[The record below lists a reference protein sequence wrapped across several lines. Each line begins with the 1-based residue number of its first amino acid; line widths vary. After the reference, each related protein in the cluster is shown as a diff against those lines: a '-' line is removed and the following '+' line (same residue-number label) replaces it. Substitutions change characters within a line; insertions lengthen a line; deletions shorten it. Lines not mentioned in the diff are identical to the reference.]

1 MTNHVQQI
9 NDSQVAHQPLVY
21 RENLTASG
29 WSHCDRAMWLSLR
42 NCSDQKHKAE
52 TLRTFAIG
60 HALEDEI
67 IKWLQHAGYKIS
79 HQQAEIK
86 NRHGKPLGHIDGII
100 FADNK
105 YRLLEIK
112 TSADKYF
119 KDWIKN
125 GAPEKYN
132 AQAQLYC
139 HHSDQ
144 LSQAGRKLTEIMWV
158 VINKNTSEIY
168 IDIQPYDEQYAE
180 LQTDRI
186 HGVIESEQLP
196 AGEDDYRCNM
206 CYQKS
211 VCRGEV
217 VSQINCRT
225 CAHVSV
231 VNGSFDCVH
240 GYGKICHRYNMHP
253 QLVELLG
260 YKFIGIDNEN
270 EAVIYDKF
278 AMASQCVTVKDKPTF
293 SSDEF
298 VVAHNAGLVNNN
310 FILGMKEMLDATVES
325 AQKLL

>member
-1 MTNHVQQI
+1 MTDHVQQI
-9 NDSQVAHQPLVY
+9 NDSQVANQPLVY

-67 IKWLQHAGYKIS
+67 IKWLTASGYKIS

-100 FADNK
+100 FADKK

-119 KDWIKN
+119 KQWIKE
-125 GAPEKYN
+125 GAPEKYK

-144 LSQAGRKLTEIMWV
+144 LSQSGRKLTEIMWV
-158 VINKNTSEIY
+158 VLNKNTSELY
-168 IDIQPYDEQYAE
+168 IDIQPYDAQYAE

-196 AGEDDYRCNM
+196 SGEDDYRCNM

-231 VNGSFDCVH
+231 VNGSFECAH
-240 GYGKICHRYNMHP
+240 GYGRICHRYVPHP
-253 QLVELLG
+253 QLIELLG
-260 YKFIGIDNEN
+260 YKFEDIDHEH
-270 EAVIYDKF
+270 EALIFDK
-278 AMASQCVTVKDKPTF
+278 MAIACEGVKVPGLPTF
-293 SSDEF
+293 TAEEF
-298 VVAHNAGLVNNN
+298 LMAHPAGLVHDG
-310 FILGMKEMLDATVES
+310 FVLGLKALCDAEVVNVSTT
-325 AQKLL
+325 